1 MPSTSNLFTIK
12 YVDDDDTGMYQV
24 GEIVGIPID
33 DLELYISSYGAS
45 RLLETL
51 IDLIHVTKNIEE
63 DKRMRADKLRMFN
76 CGLSGK
82 EACDI

>member
-12 YVDDDDTGMYQV
+12 YIDDDDTGMYQI

-45 RLLETL
+45 RLLEVL
-51 IDLIHVTKNIEE
+51 VDLIHVTKNIEE
-63 DKRMRADKLRMFN
+63 DKRTRANKLRSLN
-76 CGLSGK
+76 CGLNGR